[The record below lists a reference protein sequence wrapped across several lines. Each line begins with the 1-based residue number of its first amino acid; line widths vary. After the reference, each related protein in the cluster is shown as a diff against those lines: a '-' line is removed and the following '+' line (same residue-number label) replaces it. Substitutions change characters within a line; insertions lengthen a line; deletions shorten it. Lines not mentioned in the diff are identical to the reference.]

1 MLRDRATR
9 VLLVI
14 AAAGNALVGL
24 WASLAPHSFYDDF
37 PGGGRHWVAA
47 DGPFNEH
54 LVRDVGALNLA
65 LAVILVAA
73 LVRPMRY
80 IVLVAAGGELVY
92 SLPHFVYHLAHLDL
106 FDGADKVALVVTLG
120 ITVIAPIALIANS
133 SRARE
138 ESITRVA

>member
-1 MLRDRATR
+1 MLRDRTTR
-9 VLLVI
+9 ILLVVVGV
-14 AAAGNALVGL
+14 GNAVVGL
-24 WASLAPHSFYDDF
+24 WAALAPHSFYDDF

-65 LAVILVAA
+65 LAVIILGA
-73 LVRPMRY
+73 LVRPLRY
-80 IVLVAAGGELVY
+80 LVLVAAGGELVY
-92 SLPHFVYHLAHLDL
+92 ALPHFLYHVAHLDL
-106 FDGADKVALVVTLG
+106 FDGSDKAALVVTLG
-120 ITVIAPIALIANS
+120 ITVIAPIALIATS